1 VSEDHASRWRLLGEE
16 LTRRRVGLGHTNLP
30 KFQRDTPG
38 APAYSVLTAV
48 EAGRKPSYTRT
59 IKAQIELM
67 YQLQFGAIDHFMAGE
82 TDELEVLEDDERG
95 RLRVEL
101 ERRGVSPHDLR
112 RTIRTLSALADLVN
126 GGEPGL
132 GEDRRAVGLAG

>member
-1 VSEDHASRWRLLGEE
+1 
-16 LTRRRVGLGHTNLP
+16 
-30 KFQRDTPG
+30 
-38 APAYSVLTAV
+38 
-48 EAGRKPSYTRT
+48 
-59 IKAQIELM
+59 M